1 MGYFKST
8 GFRVPGQGAPIFA
21 PPSAGL
27 LKLARSR
34 LATQY
39 TRIVA
44 WPRIF
49 LTTSPTIRPKIEAW
63 LSDFQLRLCQQLA
76 AADAGPAHFLTD
88 AWQREGGGGGRS
100 KVLEHGRILE
110 KGGVGFSA
118 VWGQMSEAAA
128 RQLHMPDPAFYATGV
143 SVVLHPRSPRVP
155 IIHMNVRYFEAG
167 NGEAWF
173 GGGIDLTPIYVNEAQ
188 ARRFHQRLR
197 AVCDRHNPAYYPKF
211 TRWADDYFFL
221 PHRQETRG
229 VGGIFFDR
237 LTVGPD
243 GTAEELFAF
252 VQDVAELFGPFY
264 TEIMADNHALPF
276 TEREEAWQTLRRARY
291 AEFNLAFDRGTR
303 FGLETGGRT
312 ESILMSLPPRTGW
325 AYNPAPPAPG
335 SPEASTLAWL
345 RKGVNWLEE
354 NENL

>member
-1 MGYFKST
+1 M
-8 GFRVPGQGAPIFA
+8 PAAPT
-21 PPSAGL
+21 S
-27 LKLARSR
+27 
-34 LATQY
+34 
-39 TRIVA
+39 
-44 WPRIF
+44 
-49 LTTSPTIRPKIEAW
+49 SPTIRPEIEMW
-63 LSDFQLRLCQQLA
+63 LADFQLRLCQQLE
-76 AADAGPAHFLTD
+76 AADSGAVHFLTD
-88 AWQREGGGGGRS
+88 TWQREGGGGGRS
-100 KVLEHGRILE
+100 KVLEKGHILE

-128 RQLHMPDPAFYATGV
+128 RQLHMPDPSFYATGV
-143 SVVLHPRSPRVP
+143 SVVLHPRSPQVP

-167 NGEAWF
+167 NGESWF

-188 ARRFHQRLR
+188 ARRFHARLR
-197 AVCDRHNPAYYPKF
+197 EVCDRHNPAYYPKF

-243 GTAEELFAF
+243 GSAEALFQF

-264 TEIMADNHALPF
+264 TEIMAENHALPF
-276 TEREEAWQTLRRARY
+276 GEREEAWQSLRRARY

-335 SPEASTLAWL
+335 SPEATTLAWL
-345 RKGVNWLEE
+345 RKGVDWLA
-354 NENL
+354 NA

>member
-1 MGYFKST
+1 MTPAS
-8 GFRVPGQGAPIFA
+8 
-21 PPSAGL
+21 
-27 LKLARSR
+27 
-34 LATQY
+34 
-39 TRIVA
+39 
-44 WPRIF
+44 
-49 LTTSPTIRPKIEAW
+49 SPTIRPEIETW
-63 LSDFQLRLCQQLA
+63 LADFQLRLCQQLE

-128 RQLHMPDPAFYATGV
+128 RQLHMPDPHFYATGV

-173 GGGIDLTPIYVNEAQ
+173 GGGIDLTPIYVDEAQ
-188 ARRFHQRLR
+188 AHRFHERLR

-229 VGGIFFDR
+229 VGGIFYDR
-237 LTVGPD
+237 LTVGTD

-252 VQDVAELFGPFY
+252 MRDVAELFGPFY
-264 TEIMADNHALPF
+264 TELMAENHALPF
-276 TEREEAWQTLRRARY
+276 AEREEAWQSLRRARY

-335 SPEASTLAWL
+335 SPEATTLAWL
-345 RKGVNWLEE
+345 RKGVNWLADA
-354 NENL
+354 